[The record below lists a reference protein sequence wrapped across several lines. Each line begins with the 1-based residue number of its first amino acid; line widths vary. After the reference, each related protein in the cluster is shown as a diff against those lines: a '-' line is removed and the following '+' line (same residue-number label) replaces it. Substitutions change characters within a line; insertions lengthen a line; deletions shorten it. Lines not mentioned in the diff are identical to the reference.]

1 MRPTEHDLNS
11 LRGIIRN
18 LQDENKNL
26 RRILEEHEIP
36 YESEEF
42 IDSIDEPDEYDEDQG
57 GRIMPLNPDIDMA
70 KEFYRYFWGR
80 TDVFAK
86 RGRNGGYYPQC
97 DARWT
102 NPACPKALNEKQF
115 CDEDCRCKS
124 WKELQPWML
133 LKHLLGEKEDCTDVL
148 GVYPLLKDSTC
159 RFLVFDFDNHEKDA
173 YKNDDANTD
182 ELWKSEVD
190 SLRNICKRA
199 NIDHLVERS
208 RSGRGAHLW
217 IFFRTAIPASLARSF
232 GYALLDRG
240 AASVNLPSFKYYDR
254 MYPSQDVLSKLGNLV
269 ALPLQGRALKSGNSA
284 FIDEAWNAYPDQWE
298 KLRSTRRIT
307 AEEVTSYLQE
317 WNADHVNMSP
327 STKYAKDNLLIRPW
341 KKDDK
346 FSQSDAVGSEIHI
359 VLDDGV
365 YVDSLN
371 LLPALQNQI
380 KGMATIDNP
389 EFWKRDRLGRS
400 NYYNLRTISMW
411 SESEGYIRVPIGL
424 LERIETKCND
434 AGISVKKHDNRSHGR
449 PIRVKFKGELRD
461 QQELASMQLEKNEN
475 GIICA
480 PPAFGKTVLAAYMI
494 SKRKVN
500 TLILLDKT
508 DLVDQWIA
516 ELTRFLDIDEKPP
529 VYKTKTGREKVRNS
543 IFGTLI
549 SGSDK
554 TTGIIDFAMIGSA
567 YHKGQFFENI
577 DLYGMVLCD
586 ECHHIASNQGQALM
600 GRIRAKYIYGLSATP
615 ERSDQL
621 DEIVY
626 MLLGPV
632 RHKYSV
638 KEQADAWGIDRFV
651 YPRFTRVV
659 NISGE
664 ELRIHD
670 ADNLIA
676 ESSSRNEQI
685 VSDVEQAVLSG
696 RTPVI
701 LTKLKKHAETL
712 YEMLKGKADY
722 VFLIYGGQTIK
733 QNNDIKDKMLNV
745 PREETLIL
753 IATGQKIGE
762 GFNFPRLDTLML
774 AAPVKFEGRLI
785 QYVGRLS
792 RKHEG
797 KKDVVVYDYVDSHI
811 GFFDRQYKNRLR
823 TYKKLGYRII
833 SDPIKEKQIVNAIY
847 DGTDYTETFE
857 RDMVEADKEIV
868 ISSPGLRRSKVE
880 RMITLLKPRQE
891 SGVRVTV
898 ITLEPDSAGYDDT
911 IELHIMID
919 EMKKSGI
926 NVRTTVDECEH
937 YAVIDD
943 RIVWH
948 GGMNLLG
955 KADVYDNLIRVESD
969 QVAAELIE
977 ITEKQILSS

>member
-57 GRIMPLNPDIDMA
+57 GRIMPLNPDMDMA

-389 EFWKRDRLGRS
+389 EFWRRDRLGRS

-638 KEQADAWGIDRFV
+638 KEQADAWGIDRLV

-676 ESSSRNEQI
+676 ESSARNEQI

-911 IELHIMID
+911 IELHIMIN

>member
-1 MRPTEHDLNS
+1 M
-11 LRGIIRN
+11 
-18 LQDENKNL
+18 
-26 RRILEEHEIP
+26 
-36 YESEEF
+36 
-42 IDSIDEPDEYDEDQG
+42 
-57 GRIMPLNPDIDMA
+57 
-70 KEFYRYFWGR
+70 
-80 TDVFAK
+80 
-86 RGRNGGYYPQC
+86 
-97 DARWT
+97 
-102 NPACPKALNEKQF
+102 
-115 CDEDCRCKS
+115 
-124 WKELQPWML
+124 
-133 LKHLLGEKEDCTDVL
+133 
-148 GVYPLLKDSTC
+148 
-159 RFLVFDFDNHEKDA
+159 
-173 YKNDDANTD
+173 
-182 ELWKSEVD
+182 
-190 SLRNICKRA
+190 
-199 NIDHLVERS
+199 
-208 RSGRGAHLW
+208 
-217 IFFRTAIPASLARSF
+217 
-232 GYALLDRG
+232 
-240 AASVNLPSFKYYDR
+240 
-254 MYPSQDVLSKLGNLV
+254 
-269 ALPLQGRALKSGNSA
+269 
-284 FIDEAWNAYPDQWE
+284 
-298 KLRSTRRIT
+298 
-307 AEEVTSYLQE
+307 
-317 WNADHVNMSP
+317 
-327 STKYAKDNLLIRPW
+327 
-341 KKDDK
+341 
-346 FSQSDAVGSEIHI
+346 FS
-359 VLDDGV
+359 
-365 YVDSLN
+365 
-371 LLPALQNQI
+371 
-380 KGMATIDNP
+380 
-389 EFWKRDRLGRS
+389 
-400 NYYNLRTISMW
+400 
-411 SESEGYIRVPIGL
+411 
-424 LERIETKCND
+424 
-434 AGISVKKHDNRSHGR
+434 
-449 PIRVKFKGELRD
+449 
-461 QQELASMQLEKNEN
+461 
-475 GIICA
+475 
-480 PPAFGKTVLAAYMI
+480 
-494 SKRKVN
+494 
-500 TLILLDKT
+500 
-508 DLVDQWIA
+508 
-516 ELTRFLDIDEKPP
+516 
-529 VYKTKTGREKVRNS
+529 
-543 IFGTLI
+543 LI

-567 YHKGQFFENI
+567 YHKGQFFESI
-577 DLYGMVLCD
+577 DSYGMVLCD

-615 ERSDQL
+615 ERSDRL

-664 ELRIHD
+664 ELKIHD

-676 ESSSRNEQI
+676 EISVRNEQI

-712 YEMLKGKADY
+712 YEMLKGKADH

-847 DGTDYTETFE
+847 DGTDYAETFE

-868 ISSPGLRRSKVE
+868 ISSPGLRRSKVD

-891 SGVRVTV
+891 SGVKVTL
-898 ITLEPDSAGYDDT
+898 ITLEPDSAGYGDT
-911 IELHIMID
+911 IELHIMIE
-919 EMKKSGI
+919 EMKKNGI

-937 YAVIDD
+937 FAVIDG

-977 ITEKQILSS
+977 ISEKQILSS

>member
-1 MRPTEHDLNS
+1 MESIFLEKLVQFCMYNFSFEPSNGKYIPIYMKKSFNLDALNFPGKEKLSNLFFYKS
-11 LRGIIRN
+11 LSLLLKMQKLSIEKKRIENFLEIIYAFYSG
-18 LQDENKNL
+18 NKNIISAL
-26 RRILEEHEIP
+26 
-36 YESEEF
+36 SE
-42 IDSIDEPDEYDEDQG
+42 
-57 GRIMPLNPDIDMA
+57 
-70 KEFYRYFWGR
+70 
-80 TDVFAK
+80 
-86 RGRNGGYYPQC
+86 
-97 DARWT
+97 
-102 NPACPKALNEKQF
+102 
-115 CDEDCRCKS
+115 
-124 WKELQPWML
+124 
-133 LKHLLGEKEDCTDVL
+133 
-148 GVYPLLKDSTC
+148 
-159 RFLVFDFDNHEKDA
+159 
-173 YKNDDANTD
+173 
-182 ELWKSEVD
+182 
-190 SLRNICKRA
+190 
-199 NIDHLVERS
+199 
-208 RSGRGAHLW
+208 
-217 IFFRTAIPASLARSF
+217 
-232 GYALLDRG
+232 DR
-240 AASVNLPSFKYYDR
+240 
-254 MYPSQDVLSKLGNLV
+254 
-269 ALPLQGRALKSGNSA
+269 
-284 FIDEAWNAYPDQWE
+284 
-298 KLRSTRRIT
+298 
-307 AEEVTSYLQE
+307 
-317 WNADHVNMSP
+317 
-327 STKYAKDNLLIRPW
+327 
-341 KKDDK
+341 
-346 FSQSDAVGSEIHI
+346 I
-359 VLDDGV
+359 VL
-365 YVDSLN
+365 
-371 LLPALQNQI
+371 
-380 KGMATIDNP
+380 
-389 EFWKRDRLGRS
+389 
-400 NYYNLRTISMW
+400 W
-411 SESEGYIRVPIGL
+411 S
-424 LERIETKCND
+424 T
-434 AGISVKKHDNRSHGR
+434 H
-449 PIRVKFKGELRD
+449 
-461 QQELASMQLEKNEN
+461 
-475 GIICA
+475 
-480 PPAFGKTVLAAYMI
+480 
-494 SKRKVN
+494 
-500 TLILLDKT
+500 
-508 DLVDQWIA
+508 
-516 ELTRFLDIDEKPP
+516 
-529 VYKTKTGREKVRNS
+529 
-543 IFGTLI
+543 
-549 SGSDK
+549 
-554 TTGIIDFAMIGSA
+554 
-567 YHKGQFFENI
+567 
-577 DLYGMVLCD
+577 
-586 ECHHIASNQGQALM
+586 
-600 GRIRAKYIYGLSATP
+600 
-615 ERSDQL
+615 
-621 DEIVY
+621 
-626 MLLGPV
+626 
-632 RHKYSV
+632 
-638 KEQADAWGIDRFV
+638 
-651 YPRFTRVV
+651 
-659 NISGE
+659 
-664 ELRIHD
+664 
-670 ADNLIA
+670 
-676 ESSSRNEQI
+676 I

-955 KADVYDNLIRVESD
+955 KADVYDNLIRVESN